1 MATPTLIPVE
11 LYLRSA
17 CDYEP
22 DADYVDGEIELRPMG
37 EYDHTNWQTAIL
49 QWFLG
54 HTREWDIR
62 VRPEQRVQVNPT
74 RYRVP
79 DVVVFQ
85 RNQPIEQILTR
96 PPIAVFEV
104 LSPEDRMSRMM
115 VKLGDY
121 ASMGVRTIRVVD
133 PSTRGIYRYED
144 GKLET
149 IDSTVE
155 DLPGSP
161 CLIDWEKIEGLLD

>member
-54 HTREWDIR
+54 HTREWGIR

-79 DVVVFQ
+79 EVVVFE
-85 RNQPIEQILTR
+85 RNQPIEQILIR

-115 VKLGDY
+115 IKLGDY
-121 ASMGVRTIRVVD
+121 AKMGVRTIRVVD
-133 PSTRGIYRYED
+133 PNAQAIYRYED

-149 IDSTVE
+149 VGSSVE
-155 DLPGSP
+155 ELPGCP
-161 CLIDWEKIEGLLD
+161 CSLDWEKIKALLD

>member
-1 MATPTLIPVE
+1 MAAPTLIPVE

-22 DADYVDGEIELRPMG
+22 DAEYVDGEIELRPMG

-49 QWFLG
+49 QSFLA
-54 HTREWDIR
+54 HAREWDIR
-62 VRPEQRVQVNPT
+62 ARPEQRVQVSPM

-79 DVVVFQ
+79 DVVVFD
-85 RNQPIEQILTR
+85 RNHPVEQILTR

-115 VKLGDY
+115 VKLADY
-121 ASMGVRTIRVVD
+121 AKMGIRTIRVVN
-133 PSTRGIYRYED
+133 PTPQAIYRYEN
-144 GKLET
+144 GKLEAV
-149 IDSTVE
+149 DSALEEIPDSRCIV
-155 DLPGSP
+155 
-161 CLIDWEKIEGLLD
+161 DWEKIQGLLD

>member
-1 MATPTLIPVE
+1 MATPALIPVE
-11 LYLRSA
+11 VYLRTA

-22 DADYVDGEIELRPMG
+22 DAEYVDGEIELRPMG

-54 HTREWDIR
+54 HTREWGIR
-62 VRPEQRVQVNPT
+62 VRPEQRVQVSPM

-79 DVVVFQ
+79 DVVVFD
-85 RNQPIEQILTR
+85 RSLPVEQILTH
-96 PPIAVFEV
+96 PPMAVFEV

-121 ASMGVRTIRVVD
+121 ARMGIGTIRVVD
-133 PSTRGIYRYED
+133 PNTQAIYRYED
-144 GKLET
+144 GRLEP
-149 IDSTVE
+149 IDCPVE
-155 DLPGSP
+155 ELPDGRCS
-161 CLIDWEKIEGLLD
+161 IDWEKIKALLD